1 METQKAGVAKQV
13 LDLEQV
19 VCDDIW
25 TEERE
30 KLAQEHLSQDKST
43 IPVFWQHKYENEAA
57 KNWDTFYKRN
67 ANNFYKDRHIYTWSL
82 KISASSPSLWTR
94 GHCWRL
100 DVALGMLHYLCLR
113 IILRCVYVAIDFAES
128 SADIIWTRTEPTK
141 LYDEAR
147 VAASVCD
154 ITQDPLPD
162 AAFANGGVDF
172 ALFFFCQSAL
182 HPDKIKGA
190 VKNVVNPA
198 ANFSSVITAGMTK
211 RSFASV
217 PVPSCRRIFTSVKTR
232 AYYFTIKEVKALFER
247 SRFNPSRER
256 VYSSPVCQQATE
268 SRSLPC
274 MGSCNFSETCT
285 YQHVTQR

>member
-1 METQKAGVAKQV
+1 MIEYVR
-13 LDLEQV
+13 
-19 VCDDIW
+19 
-25 TEERE
+25 ERSNRRNDHF
-30 KLAQEHLSQDKST
+30 ATKST
-43 IPVFWQHKYENEAA
+43 IPAFWQPASTRASDPKVQIYEHVICCAAADKYENEAA
-57 KNWDTFYKRN
+57 KNWDTFYK
-67 ANNFYKDRHIYTWSL
+67 HL
-82 KISASSPSLWTR
+82 GASSPSLGTR
-94 GHCWRL
+94 GHCWRLL

-128 SADIIWTRTEPTK
+128 AIRSGADITWTRTEPTK

-172 ALFFFCQSAL
+172 ALSFFCLSAL

-211 RSFASV
+211 PSFASV
-217 PVPSCRRIFTSVKTR
+217 PENFYVRQDNTR

-285 YQHVTQR
+285 YQHVTRR